1 MNMRIT
7 IALIAL
13 LAFIQPCSPTAAL
26 ADTGPTVTIDS
37 ASPAAELTPPEPEA
51 CRVTAAQRLDM
62 AQGQLDCCKMHKGLC
77 GCRAGKII
85 CCDNTASTSP
95 GCTCHSESGVGD

>member
-1 MNMRIT
+1 MKMRIM
-7 IALIAL
+7 IALVAL

-26 ADTGPTVTIDS
+26 ADTGPGATIDR
-37 ASPAAELTPPEPEA
+37 ASPVAEPTPEA

-62 AQGQLDCCKMHKGLC
+62 AQGQLDCCKAHKGLC

>member
-7 IALIAL
+7 ITLIAL
-13 LAFIQPCSPTAAL
+13 LAFCSPAAAL

-51 CRVTAAQRLDM
+51 CRVTTAQRLDM
-62 AQGQLDCCKMHKGLC
+62 AQGQLDCCKAHKGLC

-95 GCTCHSESGVGD
+95 GCTCHSDSGVGD